1 MYSYYRKQCSP
12 GTFLYAIRPRDTLYG
27 IANRY
32 NVFLNDLIKVNPG
45 INPYFLIIG
54 QVICIPNGTG
64 NIPAVKEIP
73 VIVEGKTEYLQA
85 RLQQSEQGYY
95 IYVLDNFMFSAE
107 EPGSDILITTID
119 DNFST
124 RIQRLPLTA
133 NINLLK
139 QNSILSLNDIGEPR
153 ELSGDEISEP
163 YFRIN
168 EFFINA
174 SNEEISVNRILK
186 KIGGSLF
193 LYTMFLPTTK
203 ATDEIMFSFYAMM
216 KTIRETTQI

>member
-1 MYSYYRKQCSP
+1 MYSYYRKQCPP

-32 NVFLNDLIKVNPG
+32 NVFLNDLIKTNPG
-45 INPYFLIIG
+45 INPYLLMIG
-54 QVICIPNGTG
+54 QVICIPDRTDNLP
-64 NIPAVKEIP
+64 IAKEIP
-73 VIVEGKTEYLQA
+73 VIVEGITEYLQA

-95 IYVLDNFMFSAE
+95 IYVFDNYKFSAE
-107 EPGSDILITTID
+107 EPGSDVLITTID
-119 DNFST
+119 DNFFT

-133 NINLLK
+133 NINVLK
-139 QNSILSLNDIGEPR
+139 QNSILSLSDIGEPR
-153 ELSGDEISEP
+153 ELSGEEISEP
-163 YFRIN
+163 FFRRN

-193 LYTMFLPTTK
+193 LYTMFLPITK

-216 KTIRETTQI
+216 KTTREI